1 MAIAKL
7 MNLRYA
13 GKKLNTGFG
22 TIEFNEAGVA
32 EVEDVVANA
41 LAELRGFS
49 VQEDN
54 SEEQAEEIPT
64 EEGSQESEQENAGEE
79 TEDEEPSEDGDE
91 EESEDEDSEDED
103 SEDEDSEETYSEE
116 ELDKLTVPQLKK
128 IAAEK
133 GINTKDLTKK
143 GQLISAILA
152 QIGEV

>member
-41 LAELRGFS
+41 LTELRGFS

-54 SEEQAEEIPT
+54 SEEQAEEIST
-64 EEGSQESEQENAGEE
+64 EEGSQESEQENAGDE

-91 EESEDEDSEDED
+91 EESEEEDSD
-103 SEDEDSEETYSEE
+103 ETYSEE

-152 QIGEV
+152 

>member
-103 SEDEDSEETYSEE
+103 SEETYSEE

-152 QIGEV
+152 

>member
-54 SEEQAEEIPT
+54 SEEQAEEILT

-91 EESEDEDSEDED
+91 EE

-152 QIGEV
+152 

>member
-13 GKKLNTGFG
+13 GKKLVTGYG
-22 TIEFNEAGVA
+22 TIEFDEAGIA
-32 EVEDVVANA
+32 EVEDVVADA
-41 LAELRGFS
+41 LSELRGFS

-54 SEEQAEEIPT
+54 SEEQAEEVST
-64 EEGSQESEQENAGEE
+64 EDNSQETEQENNAEDSN
-79 TEDEEPSEDGDE
+79 EDEPSDE
-91 EESEDEDSEDED
+91 EEEPAEDEDDSDE
-103 SEDEDSEETYSEE
+103 SYSEE

-128 IAAEK
+128 IATEK

-152 QIGEV
+152 

>member
-13 GKKLNTGFG
+13 GKKLTTGFG

-54 SEEQAEEIPT
+54 SEEQSEEIPT
-64 EEGSQESEQENAGEE
+64 EEDSQESEQENAEEE
-79 TEDEEPSEDGDE
+79 TEDEEPSEDETE
-91 EESEDEDSEDED
+91 EESEDGE
-103 SEDEDSEETYSEE
+103 SEETYSEE

-152 QIGEV
+152 

>member
-54 SEEQAEEIPT
+54 SEEQAEEIST
-64 EEGSQESEQENAGEE
+64 EEDSQESEQENAVEE
-79 TEDEEPSEDGDE
+79 TEGEEPSEDEAE
-91 EESEDEDSEDED
+91 EESEDEDSD
-103 SEDEDSEETYSEE
+103 ETYSEE

-152 QIGEV
+152 

>member
-91 EESEDEDSEDED
+91 EESEDEDSE
-103 SEDEDSEETYSEE
+103 ETYSEE

-152 QIGEV
+152 

>member
-54 SEEQAEEIPT
+54 SEEQAEEVPT

-91 EESEDEDSEDED
+91 EESEEEDSDEA
-103 SEDEDSEETYSEE
+103 YSEE

-152 QIGEV
+152 

>member
-54 SEEQAEEIPT
+54 SEEQAEEIST

-91 EESEDEDSEDED
+91 EESEEEDSD
-103 SEDEDSEETYSEE
+103 ETYSEE

-152 QIGEV
+152 

>member
-54 SEEQAEEIPT
+54 SEEQAEEIST

-91 EESEDEDSEDED
+91 EESEEEDSDEI
-103 SEDEDSEETYSEE
+103 YSEE

-152 QIGEV
+152 

>member
-13 GKKLNTGFG
+13 GKKLVTGFG

-32 EVEDVVANA
+32 EVEDVVADA
-41 LAELRGFS
+41 LSELRGFS
-49 VQEDN
+49 VQGDN
-54 SEEQAEEIPT
+54 SEEQSEEISTDENSQEFEQPEDAEDSNEDEPSD
-64 EEGSQESEQENAGEE
+64 EEGEM
-79 TEDEEPSEDGDE
+79 D
-91 EESEDEDSEDED
+91 ESEDDSDE
-103 SEDEDSEETYSEE
+103 SYSEE

-133 GINTKDLTKK
+133 GINIKDLTKK

-152 QIGEV
+152 